1 MLCLAANFKDGI
13 NMTEEEIKPFERAD
27 EPPRPSAGFQPLDSR
42 VVSLWR
48 VSSLIGFG
56 MLLLIMLI
64 SVVAIGV
71 AKPRA
76 LVWLALAW
84 LAASAAAVW
93 FCLWYPPRL
102 YNSWG
107 YRIDA
112 KVLET
117 RSGRVFQRARLLPLS
132 RLQHVDIER
141 GPLERMYGLA
151 TLVLHTAGTQSA
163 NIRIPGLEA
172 SEATRL
178 RDQLIEIGGDD
189 AV

>member
-1 MLCLAANFKDGI
+1 MI
-13 NMTEEEIKPFERAD
+13 EEEIKPFEQSTLSG
-27 EPPRPSAGFQPLDSR
+27 EPPHSTTGFQPLDAR

-48 VSSLIGFG
+48 VSGLIGFG
-56 MLLLIMLI
+56 ALLLSLLVV
-64 SVVAIGV
+64 VVALGL
-71 AKPRA
+71 AEPRL
-76 LVWLALAW
+76 LVWLIIAWLALAGV
-84 LAASAAAVW
+84 STW
-93 FCLWYPPRL
+93 FSFWYPPRL
-102 YNSWG
+102 YSSWG

-141 GPLERMYGLA
+141 GPLERMFGLA
-151 TLVLHTAGTQSA
+151 ALILHTAGTHSA

-172 SEATRL
+172 AEAARL
-178 RDQLIEIGGDD
+178 RDRLIEIGGDD

>member
-1 MLCLAANFKDGI
+1 MI
-13 NMTEEEIKPFERAD
+13 EEEIKPFEQTE
-27 EPPRPSAGFQPLDSR
+27 EPRQATTGFQPLDSR

-56 MLLLIMLI
+56 VLLMSLLIP
-64 SVVAIGV
+64 VVALGV
-71 AKPRA
+71 AEPRL

-84 LAASAAAVW
+84 LAMAAVAVW
-93 FCLWYPPRL
+93 FCLWYPLHL
-102 YNSWG
+102 YRTWG

-117 RSGRVFQRARLLPLS
+117 RSGKVFQRTRLLPLS

-141 GPLERMYGLA
+141 GPLARMYGLSA
-151 TLVLHTAGTQSA
+151 LILHTAGTHSA

-172 SEATRL
+172 AEAIRL
-178 RDQLIEIGGDD
+178 RDHLIEIGGDD

>member
-1 MLCLAANFKDGI
+1 MI
-13 NMTEEEIKPFERAD
+13 EEEIKPFERAD
-27 EPPRPSAGFQPLDSR
+27 QAPYSTGGFRPLDSR

-48 VSSLIGFG
+48 VSGLIGFG
-56 MLLLIMLI
+56 ALLLRLLI
-64 SVVAIGV
+64 PVVVVGV
-71 AKPRA
+71 AEPRA
-76 LVWLALAW
+76 LVWLILAW
-84 LAASAAAVW
+84 LAATVVTVW
-93 FCLWYPPRL
+93 ICLWYPPRL
-102 YNSWG
+102 YRSWG

-151 TLVLHTAGTQSA
+151 ALVLHTAGTHSA
-163 NIRIPGLEA
+163 NVRIPGLEA
-172 SEATRL
+172 AEAMRL
-178 RDQLIEIGGDD
+178 RDHLIEIGGDD

>member
-1 MLCLAANFKDGI
+1 VELKGGT
-13 NMTEEEIKPFERAD
+13 NMIDEEIKPFD
-27 EPPRPSAGFQPLDSR
+27 QSVLSGEPPHPTTGFQPLDSR
-42 VVSLWR
+42 VVNLWR

-56 MLLLIMLI
+56 VLLLSLLI
-64 SVVAIGV
+64 PVVAVGV
-71 AKPRA
+71 AEPRS

-84 LAASAAAVW
+84 LAMAAAAVW

-102 YNSWG
+102 YRSWG

-117 RSGRVFQRARLLPLS
+117 RSGRIFQRARLLPLS

-141 GPLERMYGLA
+141 GPLERMFGLA
-151 TLVLHTAGTQSA
+151 ALVLHTAGTHSA

-172 SEATRL
+172 AEATRL
-178 RDQLIEIGGDD
+178 RDHLIEIGGDD

>member
-1 MLCLAANFKDGI
+1 MI
-13 NMTEEEIKPFERAD
+13 EEEIKPFELAD
-27 EPPRPSAGFQPLDSR
+27 EQWRPATGFQPLDSR

-48 VSSLIGFG
+48 VSYLIGFG
-56 MLLLIMLI
+56 VLLAVLLIP
-64 SVVAIGV
+64 VVAVGV
-71 AKPRA
+71 AEPRA
-76 LVWLALAW
+76 LLWPAFAWLALAG
-84 LAASAAAVW
+84 ASVW

-102 YNSWG
+102 YRSWG

-117 RSGRVFQRARLLPLS
+117 RSGMVFQRTRLLPLS
-132 RLQHVDIER
+132 RLQHVDIEQ
-141 GPLERMYGLA
+141 GPLERMFGLA
-151 TLVLHTAGTQSA
+151 ALILHTAGTHSA

-172 SEATRL
+172 AEATRL

>member
-1 MLCLAANFKDGI
+1 MI
-13 NMTEEEIKPFERAD
+13 EEEIKPFEQAA
-27 EPPRPSAGFQPLDSR
+27 EPPNSTVGFQSLDSR

-48 VSSLIGFG
+48 VSGLIGFG
-56 MLLLIMLI
+56 ALLLSLL
-64 SVVAIGV
+64 VVVFVVGV
-71 AKPRA
+71 AEPR
-76 LVWLALAW
+76 LLVWLIIVWLALAGV
-84 LAASAAAVW
+84 SVW

-102 YNSWG
+102 YSSWG

-141 GPLERMYGLA
+141 GPLDRMFGLA
-151 TLVLHTAGTQSA
+151 ALILHTAGTHSA
-163 NIRIPGLEA
+163 SIRIPGLDAAEA
-172 SEATRL
+172 ARL
-178 RDQLIEIGGDD
+178 RDRLIEIGGDD

>member
-1 MLCLAANFKDGI
+1 MID
-13 NMTEEEIKPFERAD
+13 EEIKPFEQAAG
-27 EPPRPSAGFQPLDSR
+27 PPYLTTNFQPLDSR

-56 MLLLIMLI
+56 VLLLSLLI
-64 SVVAIGV
+64 PVVIVGLAE
-71 AKPRA
+71 PRL
-76 LVWLALAW
+76 LVWLAFAW
-84 LAASAAAVW
+84 LAAAAAAAW

-102 YNSWG
+102 YSSWG

-117 RSGRVFQRARLLPLS
+117 RNGWVFQRARLLPLS

-141 GPLERMYGLA
+141 GPLERMFGLA
-151 TLVLHTAGTQSA
+151 ALVLHTAGTHSA

-172 SEATRL
+172 AEATRL
-178 RDQLIEIGGDD
+178 RDHLIEIGGDD

>member
-1 MLCLAANFKDGI
+1 MI
-13 NMTEEEIKPFERAD
+13 EEIIQARETGDRPPLSERQF
-27 EPPRPSAGFQPLDSR
+27 RPLDQR
-42 VVSLWR
+42 VIKLWR
-48 VSSLIGFG
+48 LSGMIGFG
-56 MLLLIMLI
+56 LLLLTLFGSAM
-64 SVVAIGV
+64 VVGV
-71 AKPRA
+71 AEPGLLGWLLIA
-76 LVWLALAW
+76 WLALAA
-84 LAASAAAVW
+84 LAVW

-102 YNSWG
+102 YSSWG

-141 GPLERMYGLA
+141 GPLERMFGLA
-151 TLVLHTAGTQSA
+151 ALVLHTAGTHSA

-172 SEATRL
+172 GEAARL
-178 RDQLIEIGGDD
+178 RDYLIEVGGDD

>member
-1 MLCLAANFKDGI
+1 MIEEGI
-13 NMTEEEIKPFERAD
+13 NTFERSDAH
-27 EPPRPSAGFQPLDSR
+27 SATGFQPLDSR
-42 VVSLWR
+42 VVKLWR

-56 MLLLIMLI
+56 ALLLSMLI
-64 SVVAIGV
+64 PVVAVGV
-71 AKPRA
+71 VEPRT
-76 LVWLALAW
+76 LVWLAGAW
-84 LAASAAAVW
+84 LAAAALSVW

-102 YNSWG
+102 YRSWG

-117 RSGRVFQRARLLPLS
+117 RSGMAFQRARLLPLS

-151 TLVLHTAGTQSA
+151 SLVLHTAGTHSA

-172 SEATRL
+172 AEAARL
-178 RDQLIEIGGDD
+178 RDRLVEIGGDD

>member
-1 MLCLAANFKDGI
+1 MLGMTLKCGI
-13 NMTEEEIKPFERAD
+13 EMIEEGIKPFEKAD
-27 EPPRPSAGFQPLDSR
+27 EPPHSTTGFHPLDSR

-48 VSSLIGFG
+48 VSGLIGFG
-56 MLLLIMLI
+56 VLLLTLLI
-64 SVVAIGV
+64 PVVMVGV
-71 AKPRA
+71 AEPRSLIW
-76 LVWLALAW
+76 LVIVWMAV
-84 LAASAAAVW
+84 ASVAVW
-93 FCLWYPPRL
+93 FCVWYPPRL
-102 YNSWG
+102 YGSWG

-117 RSGRVFQRARLLPLS
+117 RSGRVFHRTRLLPLS

-141 GPLERMYGLA
+141 GPLERMFGLA
-151 TLVLHTAGTQSA
+151 ALVLHTAGTHSA

-178 RDQLIEIGGDD
+178 RDHLIDIGGDD

>member
-1 MLCLAANFKDGI
+1 MS
-13 NMTEEEIKPFERAD
+13 EEEIKQFEQSA
-27 EPPRPSAGFQPLDSR
+27 EPPQSATGFQPLDSR
-42 VVSLWR
+42 VVGFWR

-56 MLLLIMLI
+56 FLLLSLL
-64 SVVAIGV
+64 VVALVVGF
-71 AKPRA
+71 AEPRL
-76 LVWLALAW
+76 LVWVMITWLVMAAL
-84 LAASAAAVW
+84 SVW
-93 FCLWYPPRL
+93 FSFWYPPRL
-102 YNSWG
+102 YGSWG

-141 GPLERMYGLA
+141 GPVERMFGLA
-151 TLVLHTAGTQSA
+151 SLILHTAGTHSA

-172 SEATRL
+172 AEAARL
-178 RDQLIEIGGDD
+178 RDRLIEIGGDD

>member
-1 MLCLAANFKDGI
+1 MLCFAANRKGVI
-13 NMTEEEIKPFERAD
+13 NMIEEGIKPFERAD
-27 EPPRPSAGFQPLDSR
+27 EPSNSATGFRPLDSR
-42 VVSLWR
+42 VVNLWR

-56 MLLLIMLI
+56 MLLTPMLI
-64 SVVAIGV
+64 LVVAVGV
-71 AKPRA
+71 AEHRA
-76 LVWLALAW
+76 AVWLAFAWLALAGG
-84 LAASAAAVW
+84 AVW

-102 YNSWG
+102 YRSWG

-151 TLVLHTAGTQSA
+151 ALVLHTAGTHSA
-163 NIRIPGLEA
+163 NVRIPGLEA
-172 SEATRL
+172 AEATRL
-178 RDQLIEIGGDD
+178 RDHLIEIGGDD

>member
-1 MLCLAANFKDGI
+1 
-13 NMTEEEIKPFERAD
+13 MTEEEMNPFEQAN
-27 EPPRPSAGFQPLDSR
+27 ESMHPAPGFQPLDSR
-42 VVSLWR
+42 VVKLWR
-48 VSSLIGFG
+48 ASGLIGFG
-56 MLLLIMLI
+56 ILLLSLLI
-64 SVVAIGV
+64 LVVVVGV
-71 AKPRA
+71 AESR
-76 LVWLALAW
+76 LWIWLAPAW
-84 LAASAAAVW
+84 LVIAAVTVW

-102 YNSWG
+102 YSSWG

-141 GPLERMYGLA
+141 GPLERMFGLA
-151 TLVLHTAGTQSA
+151 ALVLHTAGTHSA

-172 SEATRL
+172 AEATRL
-178 RDQLIEIGGDD
+178 RDHLIEIGGDD

>member
-1 MLCLAANFKDGI
+1 MI
-13 NMTEEEIKPFERAD
+13 EEEITPFERTDDA
-27 EPPRPSAGFQPLDSR
+27 PQPLAPGFQPLDSR
-42 VVSLWR
+42 AINLWR

-56 MLLLIMLI
+56 VLLLSLLI
-64 SVVAIGV
+64 PVVAVGI
-71 AKPRA
+71 AEPRA
-76 LVWLALAW
+76 LVWLAGAW
-84 LAASAAAVW
+84 LVAAALSVW

-102 YNSWG
+102 YRSWG

-117 RSGRVFQRARLLPLS
+117 RSGMVFQRARLLPLS

-151 TLVLHTAGTQSA
+151 ALILHTAGTHSA

-178 RDQLIEIGGDD
+178 RDHLIEIGGDD

>member
-1 MLCLAANFKDGI
+1 MH
-13 NMTEEEIKPFERAD
+13 EEEIKQSEQTALWG
-27 EPPRPSAGFQPLDSR
+27 EPPHPTTGFQPLDSR
-42 VVSLWR
+42 VVNLWR

-56 MLLLIMLI
+56 VLLLSLLI
-64 SVVAIGV
+64 PVVVVSVAE
-71 AKPRA
+71 PRA
-76 LVWLALAW
+76 LVWLASLW
-84 LAASAAAVW
+84 LAMAAVAAW

-102 YNSWG
+102 YRTWG

-117 RSGRVFQRARLLPLS
+117 RSGKVFQRARLLPLS

-151 TLVLHTAGTQSA
+151 ALVLHTAGTHSA

-172 SEATRL
+172 AEATRL
-178 RDQLIEIGGDD
+178 RDHLIEIGGDD